1 MNAADANLVLREGRD
16 HDRGLERPP
25 AGPEHRPP
33 HGDPVGLRRRRAWH
47 DGLGG
52 ERKLTVRGE
61 ADVFVEGSRD
71 RSRRAGALRGG
82 LRDLLLDAVRGQ
94 TGPGL
99 SVGHTGT
106 CGTSTGILIYRYT
119 AIPVHRHTRI
129 PALVY
134 PYTGNPN
141 FGRSVI
147 GCIEADVLH

>member
-1 MNAADANLVLREGRD
+1 M
-16 HDRGLERPP
+16 
-25 AGPEHRPP
+25 
-33 HGDPVGLRRRRAWH
+33 GLRRRRARH

-52 ERKLTVRGE
+52 ERELTVRGE

-71 RSRRAGALRGG
+71 RSRRAESLRGG

-106 CGTSTGILIYRYT
+106 GGASTGIAIYWYSGTDIPVYRYT
-119 AIPVHRHTRI
+119 GIPV
-129 PALVY
+129 LVY

-141 FGRSVI
+141 FGRSVL
-147 GCIEADVLH
+147 GCIEAEICNRRLTLEHFSSSTRFAVARFCGVLLGWNDVSLKSM

>member
-33 HGDPVGLRRRRAWH
+33 HGDPVGLRRRRARH

-52 ERKLTVRGE
+52 ERELTVRGE

-82 LRDLLLDAVRGQ
+82 LRDLLLDAVKGQ

-106 CGTSTGILIYRYT
+106 CGTSTGILIYR
-119 AIPVHRHTRI
+119 
-129 PALVY
+129 LVFSH
-134 PYTGNPN
+134 PPGDFFRTVGAVLLNN
-141 FGRSVI
+141 FQTFKIDTVSREGQW
-147 GCIEADVLH
+147 H